1 MIFFMGDA
9 AYFAG
14 LRLRGT
20 VAPFDRGEKTMA
32 SSDTSGTITQAMKDL
47 GPGGVAGRKT
57 AAKNEIVDRF
67 FQDLVARLRA
77 RFPRH
82 EDAAV
87 EGAESAFRVV
97 FGLIEEARYEWLV
110 SRGSLWALLLQIAG
124 RKALNKLRDQTR
136 QTKHLVAAADLTG
149 AAEGNAF
156 GAEGVGGPPSQVGAS
171 WESLVLAL
179 LEKAKDEPSSPE
191 RQAVVEAAAEL
202 IGKCDAKLR
211 LAEILLWRMEGHD
224 DAEIA
229 RRIGRSVKTVQ
240 YRLNLIRDSLLR
252 EGRE

>member
-1 MIFFMGDA
+1 
-9 AYFAG
+9 
-14 LRLRGT
+14 
-20 VAPFDRGEKTMA
+20 MA
-32 SSDTSGTITQAMKDL
+32 SSDTSGTITRAMKDL

-57 AAKNEIVDRF
+57 AAKNEIADRF
-67 FQDLVARLRA
+67 FQEVVARLRA

-97 FGLIEEARYEWLV
+97 FGLIEEARYEWLM
-110 SRGSLWALLLQIAG
+110 SRGALWALLLQVAG

-136 QTKHLVAAADLTG
+136 LTKHLVTAADLTG
-149 AAEGNAF
+149 AAEGDAF
-156 GAEGVGGPPSQVGAS
+156 GAGGLGGPPSAGAS

-179 LEKAKDEPSSPE
+179 LEKAKDEPSGPE

-211 LAEILLWRMEGHD
+211 LPEILLWRVEGHD

-252 EGRE
+252 EGRG